1 MHLLFLKNYFSC
13 KIKVQF
19 KIYWV
24 NLQNQGQNTEN
35 TENILSDHSEIL
47 SCLKL
52 SGTFLKLLKFQ

>member
-35 TENILSDHSEIL
+35 TENILSDHCEIL
-47 SCLKL
+47 SRLKL